1 MGIAFEHVKQT
12 LQTIPVHIIDMDDSE
27 QPPDATESTAKTTEA
42 TQQTSSTTTKKKR
55 KRRTPKPH
63 VLSQLTL
70 RDPPWSYIR
79 LQHLTSSIQPPD
91 LDAVTAHLHL
101 TAVLSQ
107 FLGLHGTAI
116 PFDILKLE
124 GQDVWIRLPHEDSSA
139 LIAAVGGWVS
149 TNGEGWRVR
158 GSSSWDAS
166 ALGKDAGQDLFDD

>member
-1 MGIAFEHVKQT
+1 
-12 LQTIPVHIIDMDDSE
+12 MDDSE
-27 QPPDATESTAKTTEA
+27 LLPHAAEAITKAETA
-42 TQQTSSTTTKKKR
+42 TQQTISTSTKKKR
-55 KRRTPKPH
+55 KKRAPKPH

-79 LQHLTSSIQPPD
+79 LQHLTSSTQTPS

-101 TAVLSQ
+101 TAALSQ

-116 PFDILKLE
+116 PFDILKFE

-149 TNGEGWRVR
+149 ANGEGWQVK
-158 GSSSWDAS
+158 GSSSWDAN
-166 ALGKDAGQDLFDD
+166 ALGKDGGQDLFGD